1 MISGVEKGCI
11 GNEWVNI
18 EIDINS
24 DKGKMKYKTKVKEI
38 SLIFHWKIV
47 GGDGLREMWKKQKN

>member
-1 MISGVEKGCI
+1 MISGIEKGCI

-38 SLIFHWKIV
+38 SLIFLWKIV

>member
-38 SLIFHWKIV
+38 SLIF
-47 GGDGLREMWKKQKN
+47 L